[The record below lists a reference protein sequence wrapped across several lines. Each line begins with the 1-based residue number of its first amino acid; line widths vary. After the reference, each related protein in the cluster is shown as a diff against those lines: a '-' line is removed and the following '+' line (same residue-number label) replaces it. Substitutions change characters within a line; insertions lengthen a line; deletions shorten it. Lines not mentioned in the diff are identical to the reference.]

1 MAEDCVVVLLSPGE
15 AIFTSTEV
23 AKGAHVLAAVNI
35 PQTIDDQGIEKIT
48 VESAIPLPK
57 PLAAPTRAAI
67 LAGFADLAAKAGP
80 GDFALIHFSG
90 HGSTQP
96 EGAVDESAEPEPGGR
111 VQVLLP
117 KDAGKYDA
125 EARTIRNAIVDK
137 EIGPALDELRLLQG
151 FDRARP
157 AILEVVDMP
166 DRKADLF
173 TRLVVQGNGI
183 MNAGKR
189 KRLFGELTDEE
200 VERMTEIVRETFGM
214 TPCTKPPGRWNRP
227 GD

>member
-1 MAEDCVVVLLSPGE
+1 MTRFVEGLFDFVRE
-15 AIFTSTEV
+15 
-23 AKGAHVLAAVNI
+23 
-35 PQTIDDQGIEKIT
+35 T
-48 VESAIPLPK
+48 VEARIP
-57 PLAAPTRAAI
+57 
-67 LAGFADLAAKAGP
+67 
-80 GDFALIHFSG
+80 
-90 HGSTQP
+90 
-96 EGAVDESAEPEPGGR
+96 
-111 VQVLLP
+111 
-117 KDAGKYDA
+117 
-125 EARTIRNAIVDK
+125 
-137 EIGPALDELRLLQG
+137 DELRLLQG

-183 MNAGKR
+183 MNGGKR